1 MKTLIIFVTGILL
14 PFISLA
20 QQPLNNKF
28 TLKVTVLDESLK
40 SAIELATISVTKSN
54 SAKYFDTGVT
64 DQKGEY
70 FLRVDSGSYIVKASF
85 IGYEDYIGPAFKVEK
100 GRTDTA
106 TISISL
112 RKSTANLE
120 QVNITSTQKTIELI
134 PGGYKFNVD
143 KVIGATGT
151 VFDVLRNVPGVT
163 VDGSNNIRL
172 QGKGPTVMINGRK
185 VNMTGTDLATY
196 LKSVSATQVSNIDV
210 NLNPSVKFDADGEG
224 GILDIQL
231 KSTKVMGLSGNIS
244 SNVSSLVSNDN
255 SANLKYKN
263 GRWDLSG
270 NYSFTYREDVYR
282 RNNDYRN
289 LTLPDSLYNFRQN
302 QTSNQY
308 QKGNSIKT
316 GVGYELDSTSTISL
330 NFFGAWFNSETP
342 WDINSEVY
350 NRNGLFQTKYLQN
363 EINSIRN
370 HFFIYDLNYKKEFK
384 DKSNLNI
391 GFNYSKYSNKSDQ
404 SFRRS
409 FYDATSNLIPNEYDD
424 NRLINTYRPYSL
436 TASNIDYVVNVTK
449 KSKLEI
455 GSKLTTAKTGSLFDN
470 FIFNPTSG
478 NYAIDPKLSNNL
490 NYSETVLAGYGLLSG
505 KINKLSY
512 QLGLRYE
519 GFHYKLS
526 TPSID
531 AEFSKDYSNLFPSLN
546 LSYTSKDYKRSFSI
560 NIGRRIQRPGYS
572 MLNPFLNV
580 RTLGQYSSG
589 NPNLRPYF
597 VNKIEVQ
604 FSESYGNGNFLMVA
618 AYASQAKN
626 IYSAIF
632 KYDPVLDMNVDT
644 YDNLRNNNQFGGY
657 LIMQNTIAKWFNF
670 NAYIAGQVPTFSSK
684 IPGDILLPNLF
695 FVTGN
700 LSLNFSLPGNTS
712 FQVYGYCITKN
723 NSFQVQN
730 GTSGNIS
737 AAVQKKFLS
746 QRLTASVNFE
756 DIFNINQYPVEVF
769 NQNVYIKSLN
779 KLKTQY
785 FKLGLNYSFGKTFN
799 SKLTKDIKK
808 DSRID

>member
-1 MKTLIIFVTGILL
+1 MKNTIIFVISFLL

-20 QQPLNNKF
+20 QQPSINKF
-28 TLKVTVLDESLK
+28 TLKVIVLDESRK
-40 SAIELATISVTKSN
+40 SAIELATISVARSN
-54 SAKYFDTGVT
+54 SEEYFGTGVT
-64 DQKGEY
+64 DKKGGY
-70 FLRVDSGSYIVKASF
+70 FLRLDSGSYFIKASF
-85 IGYEDYIGPAFKVEK
+85 IGYEDYISPAFRVEK
-100 GRTDTA
+100 GLNDTT
-106 TISISL
+106 TISIPL
-112 RKSTANLE
+112 RKSPANLE
-120 QVNITSTQKTIELI
+120 QVNITSTKKTIELI

-151 VFDVLRNVPGVT
+151 VYDVLRNVPGVT
-163 VDGSNNIRL
+163 VDGANNIKL
-172 QGKGPTVMINGRK
+172 QGKGPTVMVNGRK
-185 VNMTGTDLATY
+185 VNMTGNDLATY
-196 LKSVSATQVSNIDV
+196 LKSVSATQVSDIDA
-210 NLNPSVKFDADGEG
+210 NLNPSAKFDADGEG
-224 GILDIQL
+224 GILDIKL
-231 KSTKVMGLSGNIS
+231 KSNKLMGLSGNIS

-255 SANLKYKN
+255 SANIKYKN
-263 GRWDLSG
+263 GKWDLSG
-270 NYSFTYREDVYR
+270 SYSFTYREDVYR

-302 QTSNQY
+302 QISNQY

-330 NFFGAWFNSETP
+330 NFFGAWFNSESP

-391 GFNYSKYSNKSDQ
+391 GFNYSKYANKSNQ
-404 SFRRS
+404 NFRRS
-409 FYDATSNLIPNEYDD
+409 FYDATSNLIPDDYND

-436 TASNIDYVVNVTK
+436 TASNVDYVVNLTK
-449 KSKLEI
+449 KTKLEV

-470 FIFNPTSG
+470 FIFDPTIG
-478 NYAIDPKLSNNL
+478 NYVIDPMLSNNL

-519 GFHYKLS
+519 GFHYMLS
-526 TPSID
+526 TPSVD
-531 AEFSKDYSNLFPSLN
+531 AEFSKNYSNLFPSLN

-597 VNKIEVQ
+597 VNKIEMQ
-604 FSESYGNGNFLMVA
+604 FSNSYGNGNFLMVA

-657 LIMQNTIAKWFNF
+657 LILQNTISKWFNF
-670 NAYIAGQVPTFSSK
+670 NAYIAGQVPTFSSR

-695 FVTGN
+695 FMTGN
-700 LSLNFSLPGNTS
+700 LTLNFSLPGNTS
-712 FQVYGYCITKN
+712 FQVYGYCVTKN

-730 GTSGNIS
+730 GTTGNIS

-746 QRLTASVNFE
+746 KRLTVSVNFE
-756 DIFNINQYPVEVF
+756 DVFNINQYPVEVF

-785 FKLGLNYSFGKTFN
+785 VKLGLNYTFGKTFN